1 MNLTLGKETISNEL
15 SYILGY
21 LWADA
26 SISKKYNSV
35 ILECVKEDI
44 DEVLPLFNIFPKL
57 KLSGRKRENRKDQSS
72 ISISIKEFTDFL
84 KDMDYLDKSFKSPD
98 KILDIIGND
107 KMNFFFRGI
116 SDGDGCFYHS
126 EDFKIIQYVVSGS
139 YEQNWNY
146 MIDLCNTLG
155 IEKFSIDKIVTKKGH
170 KHSRFR
176 IINNDDIIKLGNFI
190 YSGTFFGLRRKK
202 NKFDEI
208 KKYILDRCE
217 MNIVGC
223 YDLNGDLIKIFEDLK
238 SASDWINKKR
248 YVGSDILDCC
258 KGRQKTAFGYTWKRG
273 VNVLLT
279 PTH

>member
-57 KLSGRKRENRKDQSS
+57 KLSSRKRENRKDQSS

>member
-1 MNLTLGKETISNEL
+1 MENYLQEKKISEEL

-21 LWADA
+21 LWADS
-26 SISKKYNSV
+26 SISKKFNSV

-44 DEVLPLFNIFPKL
+44 DDISNLFVFFEKYKIK
-57 KLSGRKRENRKDQSS
+57 SRHRKNRREQSL
-72 ISISIKEFTDFL
+72 ISICIKNFTDFL
-84 KDMDYLDKSFKSPD
+84 KSMDYLQKSYESPD
-98 KILDIIGND
+98 KILNHIGVTN
-107 KMNFFFRGI
+107 MNFFFRGI

-126 EDFKIIQYVVSGS
+126 KDFKIIQYVVSGS

-190 YSGTFFGLRRKK
+190 YSGTFFGLSRKK

-208 KKYILDRCE
+208 KKYILDRCK

-223 YDLNGDLIKIFEDLK
+223 YDLNGELIKIFEDLK